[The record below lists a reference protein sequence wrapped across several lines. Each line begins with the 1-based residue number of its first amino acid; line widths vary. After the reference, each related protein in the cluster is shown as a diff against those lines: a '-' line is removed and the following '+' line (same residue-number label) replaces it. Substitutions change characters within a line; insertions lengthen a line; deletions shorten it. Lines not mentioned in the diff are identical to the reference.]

1 MPAVQFT
8 ANLTRQTNAPACF
21 VAGKTVREALDH
33 VFADHPALRGY
44 ILDDQNEVRP
54 HVVVFVDGTSMK
66 DRCGLS
72 DSVNADSEI
81 FVMQAL
87 SGG

>member
-1 MPAVQFT
+1 MPTVQFT
-8 ANLTRQTNAPACF
+8 ANLTRQTNAPAC
-21 VAGKTVREALDH
+21 VVSGNTVREALDH
-33 VFADHPALRGY
+33 VFADHPTLRSY
-44 ILDDQNEVRP
+44 ILDDQNEVRA

-66 DRCGLS
+66 DRHGLS
-72 DSVNADSEI
+72 DPVNVDSKI